1 MDTRTK
7 NVSLEDLQQIVGAEH
22 AREATAEDAVDGVEP
37 AFVAEPGSVEETSE
51 LLRLASDEGL
61 AVAPRGGGTKMGWGN
76 PPRDLDLVVSTT
88 RMNEVVEHV
97 PGDQVVRV
105 QAGMRLQDLQE
116 RLAGSNQMLGIDPP
130 ERGATIGGIVATNS
144 SGPRRYRYGTI
155 RDLIIGITVVLSNGT
170 VAKAGGKVVK
180 NVAGY
185 DLSKLFTGSLGTLG
199 VIAECNFRL
208 HPEPEAAQAVAV
220 ELSSTAAANEAAQA
234 ILHSQLVPSAVELHW
249 GEEARLL
256 TVLIEGIPPAVEAQ
270 AQTASHLLRGF
281 GEVRA
286 LSEGEADKLGPFEP
300 PGTGSEVALKISAPP
315 AELAGVLDSTL
326 GACSRRGVT
335 PRITAHAG
343 NGVTYVSL
351 SGGDEEVV
359 ATADKETNAT
369 TSSEESRAQ
378 IVEELREIWTRRGGS
393 VVVREAP
400 LSFKKRV
407 EVWGP
412 LGSRLELSRRVKEKF
427 DPRGTLNPGRFVG
440 GI

>member
-1 MDTRTK
+1 MDTRAK

-22 AREATAEDAVDGVEP
+22 AREATPEDAVDGVEP

-76 PPRDLDLVVSTT
+76 PPRDLDLILSTT
-88 RMNEVVEHV
+88 RMDEIIEHV

-105 QAGMRLQDLQE
+105 QAGMRLQDLQD
-116 RLAGSNQMLGIDPP
+116 RLVGSDQMLGIDPP
-130 ERGATIGGIVATNS
+130 EMGATIGGLVAANS
-144 SGPRRYRYGTI
+144 TGPRRYRYGTI
-155 RDLIIGITVVLSNGT
+155 RDLIIGVRVVLSDGT

-208 HPEPEAAQAVAV
+208 HPKPEVGQTVAV
-220 ELSSTAAANEAAQA
+220 ELSSTAAANGAAQA

-281 GEVRA
+281 GEVRT
-286 LSEGEADKLGPFEP
+286 LSEGEAENLGPLEP
-300 PGTGSEVALKISAPP
+300 PGTGSEVALK
-315 AELAGVLDSTL
+315 L
-326 GACSRRGVT
+326 
-335 PRITAHAG
+335 
-343 NGVTYVSL
+343 
-351 SGGDEEVV
+351 
-359 ATADKETNAT
+359 
-369 TSSEESRAQ
+369 
-378 IVEELREIWTRRGGS
+378 
-393 VVVREAP
+393 
-400 LSFKKRV
+400 
-407 EVWGP
+407 
-412 LGSRLELSRRVKEKF
+412 
-427 DPRGTLNPGRFVG
+427 
-440 GI
+440 